1 MALTIKAF
9 LQNDGG
15 SDGEIRRFQV
25 PADVSSSYTYLNR
38 KLCDIFPRL
47 NDGNF
52 SLFWKGTFIYFIFS
66 VSEQKSEKHLNY

>member
-9 LQNDGG
+9 LQDGG

-47 NDGNF
+47 NAGNF
-52 SLFWKGTFIYFIFS
+52 SLFWKGMFIYFIIFFS
-66 VSEQKSEKHLNY
+66 F